1 MVSGMSTGFESAFD
15 SVAEAVARAAALPD
29 HRERTVETPVV
40 TTVSDRGEVQVVI
53 SEGNIQSMRLD
64 DHWLADTAA
73 DEVADLITRTT
84 NQAMDEWA
92 AANLAA
98 VQEVTPDMKE
108 LAAAVGEARRKLQD
122 AWVATL
128 AEAKV

>member
-1 MVSGMSTGFESAFD
+1 MSTGFESAFD

-29 HRERTVETPVV
+29 HRERPVETPTV
-40 TTVSDRGEVQVVI
+40 TTVSDGGEVQVVVADA
-53 SEGNIQSMRLD
+53 NVQSMLLD
-64 DHWLADTAA
+64 EHWLSDTPA
-73 DEVADLITRTT
+73 DEVADVITRTT
-84 NQAMDEWA
+84 NKAMDEWA

-108 LAAAVGEARRKLQD
+108 LGAAISEARRKLQD